1 MKVYE
6 LKKEQY
12 FNHSIEKVFDFFS
25 KPENLAV
32 ITPDKMNFTII
43 TPLPILMGKGK
54 IIDYTIKIFG
64 FLIRW
69 RSIISSYNIPN
80 GFTDE
85 QLLGPYS
92 FWHHTHRFEK
102 HQDGTLMTDTVTYVM
117 PFGWLGRLTHW
128 VSVRHQL
135 KNIFDYRERKLG
147 KIFSEEKKY
156 GVKI

>member
-64 FLIRW
+64 FLIGGGQ
-69 RSIISSYNIPN
+69 SYHPTTFLMVLLMSNYLDHILSGIINII
-80 GFTDE
+80 
-85 QLLGPYS
+85 
-92 FWHHTHRFEK
+92 
-102 HQDGTLMTDTVTYVM
+102 
-117 PFGWLGRLTHW
+117 
-128 VSVRHQL
+128 L
-135 KNIFDYRERKLG
+135 KNIKMALL
-147 KIFSEEKKY
+147 
-156 GVKI
+156 

>member
-80 GFTDE
+80 GFTDD
-85 QLLGPYS
+85 QLLGP
-92 FWHHTHRFEK
+92 
-102 HQDGTLMTDTVTYVM
+102 
-117 PFGWLGRLTHW
+117 
-128 VSVRHQL
+128 
-135 KNIFDYRERKLG
+135 
-147 KIFSEEKKY
+147 
-156 GVKI
+156 